1 MQFDADDALVAPPSD
16 LTSEFDATATPNSG
30 PPPSSNPGDAQE
42 PLGESGEEQ
51 PTTSA
56 DTGSSLVPAE
66 FDERYQ
72 EPFTGLLYLGR
83 IIEDVTIWG
92 HGFRLCT
99 PSHRERLQIGQV
111 IKPFADTPSEDSA
124 WMACLVAA
132 YLIEI
137 DGEALPEPVV
147 KNKGTALNDRF
158 SWVIDNMHTPV
169 INELFDRCLVMDR
182 NVREVL
188 NAMGEA

>member
-1 MQFDADDALVAPPSD
+1 MQFDADDVLVEPPTD

-42 PLGESGEEQ
+42 PLRESGEEQ

-56 DTGSSLVPAE
+56 DKGTSLDPAE
-66 FDERYQ
+66 FDERHR

-83 IIEDVTIWG
+83 LIEDVTIWG
-92 HGFRLCT
+92 HAFRLCT

-111 IKPFADTPSEDSA
+111 IKAYADTPSEDAS

-132 YLIEI
+132 YLIEV
-137 DGEALPEPVV
+137 DDEPLPEPVV
-147 KNKGTALNDRF
+147 KNKGTALHDRF
-158 SWVIDNMHTPV
+158 GWVIDNLHTPV
-169 INELFDRCLVMDR
+169 INELFDRCLAMDTT
-182 NVREVL
+182 VRKVL
-188 NAMGEA
+188 SAMGEA